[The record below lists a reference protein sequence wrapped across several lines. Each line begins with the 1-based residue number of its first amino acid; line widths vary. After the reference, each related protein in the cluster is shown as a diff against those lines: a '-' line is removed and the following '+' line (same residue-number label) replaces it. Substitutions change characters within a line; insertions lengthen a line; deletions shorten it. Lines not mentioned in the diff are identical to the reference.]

1 MTLTKAWT
9 NPLLGRHPTCIL
21 KLASELW
28 RELQIWS
35 SREKTIRVK
44 RTLRS
49 IFSGKYEG
57 KESGE
62 RAANF
67 CGSFLPLFLL
77 LPLWLRPQLLVIYTL
92 YKFNPQGRRLSH
104 CANALPKKQSKPRAP
119 RKTGHW
125 KIQRGSF
132 HAKFNLSEPT
142 CIREIPALLFNMKP
156 EQDAPWVLDETGV
169 NSPFFLRRTL
179 KCQRKTWKA

>member
-28 RELQIWS
+28 RELQTWS

-49 IFSGKYEG
+49 IFSGKYKG

-67 CGSFLPLFLL
+67 CGLFLPLFLL
-77 LPLWLRPQLLVIYTL
+77 LPLWLRPQLLVIYILCKFIALNEGSHIAPMLYRKKSRNLERPERQAIERSKGEVSTL
-92 YKFNPQGRRLSH
+92 SLTSRSQPVPVKSPPFYLTWSLNK
-104 CANALPKKQSKPRAP
+104 AP
-119 RKTGHW
+119 LEFG
-125 KIQRGSF
+125 ILAS
-132 HAKFNLSEPT
+132 L
-142 CIREIPALLFNMKP
+142 
-156 EQDAPWVLDETGV
+156 
-169 NSPFFLRRTL
+169 
-179 KCQRKTWKA
+179 